1 MEVTIALAQYPIT
14 FHTSLEDWKRHT
26 SQWVTEATER
36 GAQLIV
42 FPEYGSMELTSLLEG
57 DAKNELSSQLK
68 AIQKFLPA
76 FKNHF
81 LSLAVELQVTIVTP
95 SFPVLLNRN
104 YINRTFVF
112 SNKGEGYQ
120 DKWFM
125 TRFENEEWGISS
137 VEKQISVFKA
147 DFGSFGIQTCYDIEF
162 PIGSH
167 LMASN
172 DVQLILAPSCTETI
186 RGATRVHIGARARAM
201 EQQIYVGVSQTI
213 GNAEWSPAVD
223 FNYGFAGIYASPD
236 KTQPEE
242 GILQQGK
249 VQEAGWIIQKLD
261 FKLNEKLREEGQV
274 FNFKDVQR
282 QFITL
287 NEEISFQTFHL

>member
-1 MEVTIALAQYPIT
+1 MEVTLALAQYPIT
-14 FHTSLEDWKRHT
+14 FHQSIEDWKSHIE
-26 SQWVTEATER
+26 SWVKAAAAN

-57 DAKNELSSQLK
+57 DAKNELSLQLK
-68 AIQKFLPA
+68 AIQHFLPT

-81 LSLAVELQVTIVTP
+81 KSLAVELQVIIVTP
-95 SFPVLLNRN
+95 SFPIQLNN
-104 YINRTFVF
+104 VFVNRTFVF
-112 SNKGEGYQ
+112 SKENEGYQ

-137 VEKQISVFKA
+137 IEKQISVFKA

-167 LMASN
+167 LMAAN
-172 DVQLILAPSCTETI
+172 GAQLILAPSCTETI

-201 EQQIYVGVSQTI
+201 EQQIYVGVAQTI

-223 FNYGFAGIYASPD
+223 INYGFAGVYASPD
-236 KTQPEE
+236 KNQPEE

-249 VQEAGWIIQKLD
+249 PQEASWIIQKLD
-261 FKLNEKLREEGQV
+261 FKQNDKLREEGQV
-274 FNFKDVQR
+274 FNFKDTQR

-287 NEEISFQTFHL
+287 NEEISIQTFQL